1 MDRRDVEML
10 RGERQVQRAE
20 RRRWVMD
27 GAENAWREG
36 EQQRQRVTW
45 RALMPLILMLTIIRS
60 SAPRHGRGR
69 QPPPGFDSDDH
80 AIGHYSRSPHT
91 VSILR
96 HNSSA
101 AQRGKVSLSG
111 FEKKH
116 GGVERGI
123 NERERVGAGRASPGG
138 LWHRNR
144 GAGGVVG
151 EPMTFGEEWE
161 DEAAGRSTPS
171 IANEEAEEEDEGDE
185 GDYDGDGEMYDGGIE
200 EEGGEEEDE
209 TQFPFRLTGLFR
221 GVWEVQD
228 RSELKGAAAK
238 FENTKGTVVMQVRI
252 VTARM
257 QTDLWIRTEPMNA
270 AG

>member
-1 MDRRDVEML
+1 VSMDRRDIEM
-10 RGERQVQRAE
+10 RWGERPGERAE

-27 GAENAWREG
+27 GVDDGWRER

-69 QPPPGFDSDDH
+69 QPPPGLDSDDH

-91 VSILR
+91 VSVLR

-101 AQRGKVSLSG
+101 SHRGKVSLSG
-111 FEKKH
+111 FDMKH
-116 GGVERGI
+116 GGGERGI
-123 NERERVGAGRASPGG
+123 NERARVGAGRASPGG
-138 LWHRNR
+138 LWHRTR
-144 GAGGVVG
+144 EAGGVVG

-171 IANEEAEEEDEGDE
+171 IANEDAEEEDENDDE
-185 GDYDGDGEMYDGGIE
+185 GDYDGDREMYDGDFG
-200 EEGGEEEDE
+200 EEGEDE

-221 GVWEVQD
+221 GVWEVTD

-252 VTARM
+252 GTARLRP
-257 QTDLWIRTEPMNA
+257 DFWIQSEPVRA
-270 AG
+270 AE